1 MKKIFFTAM
10 ILLTLSSV
18 ASAAPSTDVNLVRVS
33 DLNPQAFINRMG
45 YGVIYE
51 SLRKEGTL
59 VAFMNL
65 KPRPEFSDSQNFPGM
80 NVWGT
85 VFGEEGAPLPDGE
98 VRFFVDPDGYVF
110 VVQFISVGD
119 EKISGMVL
127 LMMMEALGLNER
139 EVSTLLNTFVPT
151 AEVWC
156 ANTGRRI
163 IRQVVDT
170 EGKNV
175 LFFGAA
181 N

>member
-1 MKKIFFTAM
+1 MKKFFFALT
-10 ILLTLSSV
+10 ILLAIS
-18 ASAAPSTDVNLVRVS
+18 SAANAAPTSVNLVRVS
-33 DLNPQAFINRMG
+33 DFNPQAFVDRMG
-45 YGVIYE
+45 YGVIYQN
-51 SLRKEGTL
+51 LRQEGTL
-59 VAFMNL
+59 VAFTDL

-85 VFGEEGAPLPDGE
+85 LFGENGAPLPDGE

-110 VVQFISVGD
+110 VVEVISAGD
-119 EKISGMVL
+119 ENISGMVL
-127 LMMMEALGLNER
+127 LMTMEALGLNER
-139 EVSTLLNTFVPT
+139 EVSALLNTFLPT

-163 IRQVVDT
+163 IRQVADQ